1 MILATIHWAAWHN
14 IVWFVLYGGLVGLL
28 VYSYARTTKTI
39 HQLVV
44 PERRSVLLS
53 RAQPSRRILKFL
65 LWSSALFF
73 LFIALLQPQWNERE
87 ELVEQRGRD
96 VLIVLDVSR
105 SMLAEDIKPN
115 RLAFAKAKIKELISH
130 LNSERVG
137 LVLFAGDAFVHCP
150 LTQDIH
156 AFGQFLEQ
164 VDANT
169 ISAGTTSLDKALS
182 RAVQVYESM
191 PKRDHSLVVA
201 FTDGEDYSVDLA
213 SIKTRA
219 SKQGIHVFTVGVG
232 TTEGAPVPIIDKE
245 GKKVGYE
252 KEASGQVVIS
262 RLHET
267 VLDSLARDVGGVYVR
282 ATPDSDADIEHIV
295 QQVAQFE
302 KEAFDHTQISSLDEK
317 YYYFVGISFVCF
329 LLEWLL

>member
-1 MILATIHWAAWHN
+1 MILASVHWAAWDN
-14 IVWFVLYGGLVGLL
+14 SIWFVLYGVMVAILIWA
-28 VYSYARTTKTI
+28 YYRTSTSI
-39 HQLVV
+39 NQLVS
-44 PERRSVLLS
+44 PSRRALLLS
-53 RAQPSRRILKFL
+53 RSQPFRRIIKL
-65 LWSSALFF
+65 LLLCVGLFF
-73 LFIALLQPQWNERE
+73 LFVALLAPQWNERE
-87 ELVEQRGRD
+87 ELVEQKGRD
-96 VLIVLDVSR
+96 VLIALDVSR

-115 RLAFAKAKIKELISH
+115 RLAFAKAKIKDLISH

-137 LVLFAGDAFVHCP
+137 LILFAGDAFVHCP

-156 AFGQFLEQ
+156 AFGQFLDQ

-169 ISAGTTSLDKALS
+169 ISSGTTYLDKALS

-191 PKRDHSLVVA
+191 PKRDHSLVIA
-201 FTDGEDYSVDLA
+201 FTDGEDYSASLD

-219 SKQGIHVFTVGVG
+219 SKLGIHVFTVGVG
-232 TTEGAPVPIIDKE
+232 TVEGAPVPVIDKE

-262 RLHET
+262 RLHEP
-267 VLDSLARDVGGVYVR
+267 VLDSLARDVGGVYVH
-282 ATPDSDADIEHIV
+282 ATPDSDADIEQIV
-295 QQVAQFE
+295 RQVTQFE
-302 KEAFDHTQISSLDEK
+302 KEAFDHTQVSSLEEK